1 MVTSDAI
8 ALNWGLKMTLI
19 TIDLP
24 ADLYAHMH
32 KAAVQQGKPVE
43 EVARE
48 WLAAQSVQA
57 YTAVPLVAPPGERER
72 AIAVLRNAGLLAE
85 SGPELK
91 ARAAR
96 STLTLDEARVIL
108 DRAGGQPLSE
118 VIVDM
123 RGSRS

>member
-1 MVTSDAI
+1 
-8 ALNWGLKMTLI
+8 MTLV

-24 ADLYAHMH
+24 TDVYARIHT
-32 KAAVQQGKPVE
+32 AAAQQGKPVE

-48 WLAAQSVQA
+48 WLTAQSTQVNA
-57 YTAVPLVAPPGERER
+57 NLPPVAAPGERER
-72 AIAVLRNAGLLAE
+72 AVDVLREAGLLAE

-96 STLTLDEARVIL
+96 STLTLEEARAIL

-118 VIVDM
+118 TILEM
-123 RGSRS
+123 RGSHT